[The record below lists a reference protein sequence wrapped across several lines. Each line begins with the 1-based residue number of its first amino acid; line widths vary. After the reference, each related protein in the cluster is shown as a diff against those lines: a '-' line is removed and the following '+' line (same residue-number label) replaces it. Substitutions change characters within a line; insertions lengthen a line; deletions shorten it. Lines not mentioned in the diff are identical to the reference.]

1 MNMKTRC
8 TNKRSADYKNYGGRG
23 ITFCEKWRT
32 FDGFIEDMLPTYEE
46 NLTLDRVDNGG
57 NYCKENCRWATRI
70 EQANNTRQM
79 ERASR
84 YDYQG
89 AKYRI
94 TELAEIAGIK
104 RRTMSM
110 RLREYG
116 WSVEKALTT

>member
-1 MNMKTRC
+1 MKTRC
-8 TNKRSADYKNYGGRG
+8 TNKRSTDYKNYGARG
-23 ITFCEKWRT
+23 ITFCEKWKT

-46 NLTLDRVDNGG
+46 NLTLDRIDNNG
-57 NYCKENCRWATRI
+57 NYCKENCRWATRT
-70 EQANNTRQM
+70 EQANNTRKM

-89 AKYRI
+89 RKYRVA
-94 TELAEIAGIK
+94 ELAEIAGIK

>member
-1 MNMKTRC
+1 MKTRC

-70 EQANNTRQM
+70 EQANNTRKM
-79 ERASR
+79 ERALHFL
-84 YDYQG
+84 YDG
-89 AKYRI
+89 EMLRI
-94 TELAEIAGIK
+94 SEIAKRTGIK
-104 RRTMSM
+104 RTTLDM

-116 WSVEKALTT
+116 LTLSEAINKP